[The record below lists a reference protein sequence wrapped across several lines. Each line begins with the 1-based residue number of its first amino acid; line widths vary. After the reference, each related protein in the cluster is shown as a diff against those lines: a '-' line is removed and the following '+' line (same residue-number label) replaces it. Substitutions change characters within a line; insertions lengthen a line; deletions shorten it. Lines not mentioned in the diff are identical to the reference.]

1 MRLKI
6 IKLSGFKSFVEPITI
21 PITGDL
27 IGVVGPNGCGKSNII
42 DAVRWVMGEMSA
54 KTLRGDS
61 MADVIFNGS
70 NTRKPVAMASVEL
83 IFDNSDGSAGGQYA
97 SYAEI
102 SIRREAGRDGL
113 SDYYLNKTKCRRKD
127 IMDIFLGTGLGPRA
141 YSIIEQGMVT
151 RIVEAKPEEL
161 RGYIEEAAGIS
172 KYKER
177 RRETEN
183 RIKHTRENLTRVE
196 DICRELELQLS
207 KLQRQS
213 RAAARYKE
221 LKQEERL
228 TRAQLFA
235 LRWQDL
241 DARVRQHDA
250 ILAQQ
255 QTSLDAALSS
265 QRAIEAEIEKIRTHQ
280 TDALDRF
287 NGVQAEFYSVGAE
300 VSRLEQTI
308 QHARE
313 TRENQAREQEQIN
326 RAWSEADVHLQAD
339 VKRMEEIKSRLDVL
353 APQLDNHRSELEG
366 LTEKLLLANRALQ
379 DWQQEWET
387 FGEIA
392 AEPSKVREVQAAR
405 ISQMEQHVSQLRQR
419 QERLI
424 QEAATIDADL
434 EKTSAADLSEQV
446 AELDEKCET
455 LERSIA
461 ELDVSLREARDRRD
475 ELDDELADVRG
486 VKQSSEA
493 RLASLQ
499 ELQAAARGESDAALK
514 EWLRDQDLEKAPRLA
529 RLIEVETGWE
539 KAVERVL
546 GINLAAV
553 CVPRLDKI
561 VSQTG
566 KLTESQV
573 SLIDLGMSPSTKQSS
588 GRETLLGKIRSD
600 IDLAPLLDGIYIAD
614 SLEQALAVRG
624 DLTARESIVTRAGAW
639 VGRNWLSHGH
649 EKGARSGWLLR
660 EREIETLQAELTVTQ
675 KKFGN
680 LDAQFTEIDT
690 QQQTL
695 EDEREELNRDLS
707 ENNRERA
714 RLREQ
719 LGREQARKSQ
729 LDSRR
734 AQIDREQNE
743 INEQLKRD
751 MAERESADNL
761 LQQAEA
767 TSTEHEQRRA
777 QLQQNRQVLEEA
789 TEHARVQESTA
800 RDRLH
805 RLEIERET
813 LQTSLDATQTSY
825 TRLEGQLQQFVA
837 RREQLLLL
845 LAADQDP
852 ALAFRQQLDQ
862 QLQKR
867 LGVEERL
874 TVSRQAVSE
883 LENRLREQEQARTA
897 AERQVGELREQH
909 EGERVARQ
917 EIVVRRDT
925 LADQLRETGFEIEPV
940 RQELPAAA
948 TEQDWATKLEAITA
962 RIERLGP
969 INLVAIEEFE
979 EMSSRKNYLD
989 KQFEDLSQALTILE
1003 EAIRKIDRETRI
1015 RFKETFDRVNENFQA
1030 FFPQLF
1036 GGGSSHLE
1044 MTDNNLLETG
1054 VTVMAR
1060 PPGKR
1065 NSTIHLLSGGEK
1077 ALTAVAI
1084 VFAIF
1089 QLNPAPFCLLDEVDA
1104 PLDDANVIRYC
1115 ETLKTLSQKTQLV
1128 YITHNKI
1135 SMEMADV
1142 LIGVTMSEPGVSRL
1156 VAVDVEQAMEMVAQ

>member
-1 MRLKI
+1 
-6 IKLSGFKSFVEPITI
+6 
-21 PITGDL
+21 
-27 IGVVGPNGCGKSNII
+27 
-42 DAVRWVMGEMSA
+42 
-54 KTLRGDS
+54 
-61 MADVIFNGS
+61 
-70 NTRKPVAMASVEL
+70 
-83 IFDNSDGSAGGQYA
+83 
-97 SYAEI
+97 
-102 SIRREAGRDGL
+102 
-113 SDYYLNKTKCRRKD
+113 
-127 IMDIFLGTGLGPRA
+127 
-141 YSIIEQGMVT
+141 
-151 RIVEAKPEEL
+151 
-161 RGYIEEAAGIS
+161 
-172 KYKER
+172 
-177 RRETEN
+177 
-183 RIKHTRENLTRVE
+183 
-196 DICRELELQLS
+196 
-207 KLQRQS
+207 
-213 RAAARYKE
+213 
-221 LKQEERL
+221 
-228 TRAQLFA
+228 
-235 LRWQDL
+235 
-241 DARVRQHDA
+241 
-250 ILAQQ
+250 
-255 QTSLDAALSS
+255 
-265 QRAIEAEIEKIRTHQ
+265 
-280 TDALDRF
+280 
-287 NGVQAEFYSVGAE
+287 
-300 VSRLEQTI
+300 
-308 QHARE
+308 
-313 TRENQAREQEQIN
+313 
-326 RAWSEADVHLQAD
+326 
-339 VKRMEEIKSRLDVL
+339 
-353 APQLDNHRSELEG
+353 
-366 LTEKLLLANRALQ
+366 
-379 DWQQEWET
+379 
-387 FGEIA
+387 
-392 AEPSKVREVQAAR
+392 
-405 ISQMEQHVSQLRQR
+405 MEQHVLQLRQR
-419 QERLI
+419 QKRLAA
-424 QEAATIDADL
+424 EATGINADL
-434 EKTSAADLSEQV
+434 EKESASALSDQV
-446 AELDEKCET
+446 VELDDKCET
-455 LERSIA
+455 LERSIGA
-461 ELDVSLREARDRRD
+461 LDVRLREARDRRD
-475 ELDDELADVRG
+475 ELDDELAELRG
-486 VKQSSEA
+486 VKQSGAA

-499 ELQAAARGESDAALK
+499 ELQAAARGDSDAALK
-514 EWLRDQDLEKAPRLA
+514 DWLRGQDLEKAPRLA
-529 RLIEVETGWE
+529 RLLEVEAGWE

-561 VSQTG
+561 VSHTG

-573 SLIDLGMSPSTKQSS
+573 SLIDLGMSPSARQAS
-588 GRETLLGKIRSD
+588 GRDLLLDKIRCE

-614 SLEQALAVRG
+614 SLEQALAIRG
-624 DLTARESIVTRAGAW
+624 ELTARESIVTRAGAW

-660 EREIETLQAELTVTQ
+660 EREIETLQAELTETQ
-675 KKFGN
+675 KRLAN
-680 LDAQFTEIDT
+680 LNAQFTEIDT

-729 LDSRR
+729 LESRR
-734 AQIDREQNE
+734 DQIEREQNE
-743 INEQLKRD
+743 IDEQLKRD
-751 MAERESADNL
+751 LAESETAGNL
-761 LQQAEA
+761 LQQAAA
-767 TSTEHEQRRA
+767 TGTEHEQRRA
-777 QLQQNRQVLEEA
+777 QLQQDRHGLEEA
-789 TEHARVQESTA
+789 AEHARVQESAA

-825 TRLEGQLQQFVA
+825 SRLEGQLQQFVA
-837 RREQLLLL
+837 RREQLSLL

-874 TVSRQAVSE
+874 TISRQAVSE
-883 LENRLREQEQARTA
+883 LENQLRAQEQARTE
-897 AERQVGELREQH
+897 AERKFAELREQH

-917 EIVVRRDT
+917 EVVVRRDT
-925 LADQLRETGFEIEPV
+925 LADQLRETGFELEPV
-940 RQELPAAA
+940 RQELPAEA
-948 TEQDWATKLEAITA
+948 TEPDWAAKLEAITA

-989 KQFEDLSQALTILE
+989 KQFEDLSQALTTLE

-1077 ALTAVAI
+1077 ALTAVAL

-1089 QLNPAPFCLLDEVDA
+1089 QLSPAPFCLLDEVDA